1 VIIALNQPSHQVRA
15 LSGDGY
21 FSEVDLEDV
30 QLDDNGMIALTA
42 ALQRNSTLRNLN
54 LACNSINEVS
64 KSTVILWGH
73 NITHRTPPETEFVS
87 PVPLPWREGRSRLP
101 LPPHARQPTN
111 PSDDGDHAALSH
123 DAVECRPAVSRSTS
137 Y

>member
-1 VIIALNQPSHQVRA
+1 MLLCELLRALPSTLLQANAVEPRQSVLTALNQPSHQVRA

-64 KSTVILWGH
+64 KYTGILWAR
-73 NITHRTPPETEFVS
+73 NITHRPPPVTGFVS
-87 PVPLPWREGRSRLP
+87 PVPPPPTGERGAHWREGRSRF
-101 LPPHARQPTN
+101 AF
-111 PSDDGDHAALSH
+111 AA
-123 DAVECRPAVSRSTS
+123 
-137 Y
+137 